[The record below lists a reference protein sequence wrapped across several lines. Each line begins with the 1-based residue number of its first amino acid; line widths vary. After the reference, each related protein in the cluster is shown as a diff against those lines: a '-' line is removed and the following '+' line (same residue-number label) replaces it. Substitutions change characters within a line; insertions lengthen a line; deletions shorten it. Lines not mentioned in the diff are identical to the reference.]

1 MKPTFQPKIIFFDID
16 DTLYIKDERRIA
28 NSTRYAL
35 QQLKQQGIITAI
47 ATGRSPAVLPA
58 IIQDLMQ
65 ETGIEMLVSIN
76 GQYVRH
82 RQHTLA
88 SFPMPTALVEHIGNY
103 FAQQH
108 IAYACVSDS
117 HISVSQETEPLQQAM
132 RDLGIHYTHTPQRI
146 MSQPVY
152 QMLAF
157 YPEEQD
163 KRILAGLPN
172 TIKAVRWHQQGI
184 DLLEQQ
190 GSKARGIQAALNQ
203 LGLNMNDAMAFGDG
217 LNDREM
223 LQAVG
228 LGVAMGN
235 AHPDLKTIA
244 HHIAPAVNED
254 GIYRAL
260 VDLGVIAP

>member
-1 MKPTFQPKIIFFDID
+1 
-16 DTLYIKDERRIA
+16 
-28 NSTRYAL
+28 
-35 QQLKQQGIITAI
+35 
-47 ATGRSPAVLPA
+47 
-58 IIQDLMQ
+58 
-65 ETGIEMLVSIN
+65 
-76 GQYVRH
+76 
-82 RQHTLA
+82 
-88 SFPMPTALVEHIGNY
+88 
-103 FAQQH
+103 
-108 IAYACVSDS
+108 
-117 HISVSQETEPLQQAM
+117 
-132 RDLGIHYTHTPQRI
+132 